1 MIVLKIDIIDDNELI
16 IYLYN
21 SIYRVD
27 YKDEKKL
34 EEMLRNLF
42 VKLRKYYDIKIEG
55 YYDVFVYIDYIYG
68 MVLDLRRQGLEY
80 YDFFDNQVD
89 MKIMINKNRFLYLV
103 DDYDIDLNKYRVY
116 KLMNNIYL
124 LPKKVLSNYELGRLV
139 ENSKIIYDSEEIINK
154 GIKI

>member
-1 MIVLKIDIIDDNELI
+1 MKIDIIDDNELI

-124 LPKKVLSNYELGRLV
+124 LPKRVLSNYELGRLV

>member
-1 MIVLKIDIIDDNELI
+1 MKIDIIDDNELI